1 MCNVSATSLL
11 RFILVSDTNA
21 VSLRNRNNL
30 LNRIFII
37 RRRLTLSYSNA
48 KFNYA
53 SSVYHYLLI
62 ITKISTACK
71 LYKLCLYCTKLRNF
85 LLNKIL
91 ILCPCK
97 IFGFAEM
104 HMGKQSVYATA
115 AACGERRSRFV
126 LPAVLVTH
134 IMLIM
139 CVRGFKTEYARYR

>member
-37 RRRLTLSYSNA
+37 RRQLTLSYSNA

-71 LYKLCLYCTKLRNF
+71 LYKLCLYCTKLRRIWFAGKYVYQITLATWVQAQPAF
-85 LLNKIL
+85 LYTQKIHAS
-91 ILCPCK
+91 
-97 IFGFAEM
+97 FF
-104 HMGKQSVYATA
+104 
-115 AACGERRSRFV
+115 
-126 LPAVLVTH
+126 LPVCH
-134 IMLIM
+134 IS
-139 CVRGFKTEYARYR
+139 